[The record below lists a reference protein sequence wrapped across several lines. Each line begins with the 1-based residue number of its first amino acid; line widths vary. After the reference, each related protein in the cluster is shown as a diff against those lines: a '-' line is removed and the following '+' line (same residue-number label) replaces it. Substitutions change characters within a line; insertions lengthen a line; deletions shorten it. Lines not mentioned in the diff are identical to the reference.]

1 MRNEREAINFRSQP
15 GTSSSDATVIQGGT
29 GPMFIGE
36 QRTVGR
42 LTRMHCML
50 QHGTLG
56 GIRTIDVTTINP
68 KANYQAQALAGLT
81 ISCE

>member
-1 MRNEREAINFRSQP
+1 
-15 GTSSSDATVIQGGT
+15 
-29 GPMFIGE
+29 MFIGE